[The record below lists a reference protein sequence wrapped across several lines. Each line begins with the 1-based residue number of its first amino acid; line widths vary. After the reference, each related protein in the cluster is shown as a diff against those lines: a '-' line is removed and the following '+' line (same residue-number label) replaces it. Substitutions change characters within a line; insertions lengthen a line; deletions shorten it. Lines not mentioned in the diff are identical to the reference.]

1 MQMKTKN
8 LYILKLGGSLL
19 TDKTKPKS
27 IRHDVLSR
35 VTQEIVEADEKL
47 LLIHGGGSFGHPIA
61 KKYKISDGIVKS
73 IVNQTLG
80 LTETHYKM
88 NELNSIILKSFLK
101 KSFPCLPIQT
111 SSSFIQD
118 NQQITSHAIKIIETT
133 LDLDILPILY
143 GDILLDVSGNFS
155 ILSGDHIIYLLCR
168 DLQRYKV
175 SKVIF
180 AMDIDGI
187 YIQDENEEY
196 GYKLANIIHKTE
208 LQNLELANLE
218 NKIDVT
224 GGIKGKIKAIEKVLE
239 LKIPI
244 QLINGLIE
252 GYIYS
257 ALKNTTINCTTIL
270 S

>member
-1 MQMKTKN
+1 MKAEN
-8 LYILKLGGSLL
+8 LCILKLGGSLL

-27 IRHDVLSR
+27 IRHDILNQVI
-35 VTQEIVEADEKL
+35 QEIVDADEKL
-47 LLIHGGGSFGHPIA
+47 ILIHGGGSFGHPIA
-61 KKYKISDGIVKS
+61 KKYKISDGIDKS
-73 IVNQTLG
+73 IINQILG
-80 LTETHYKM
+80 LTETHYTM
-88 NELNSIILKSFLK
+88 NKLNSIIFKSFLK
-101 KSFPCLPIQT
+101 KFYPCLPIQT

-118 NQQITSHAIKIIETT
+118 NQQITSHAIKIIETA

-143 GDILLDVSGNFS
+143 GDILLDVSGSFS

-168 DLQRYKV
+168 DLQRFNV

-187 YIQDENEEY
+187 YIKDENEENE
-196 GYKLANIIHKTE
+196 YKLAKIIYKNE
-208 LQNLELANLE
+208 LKNLELANLE

-224 GGIKGKIKAIEKVLE
+224 GGIRGKIKAIEKILE
-239 LKIPI
+239 FKIPI

-257 ALKNTTINCTTIL
+257 ALKNATINCTTII

>member
-1 MQMKTKN
+1 MKAKN
-8 LYILKLGGSLL
+8 LFILKLGGSLL

-27 IRHDVLSR
+27 IRHDILNQ
-35 VTQEIVEADEKL
+35 VTQEIVDADEKL
-47 LLIHGGGSFGHPIA
+47 ILIHGGGSFGHPIA
-61 KKYKISDGIVKS
+61 KKYKISDGIDKK
-73 IVNQTLG
+73 IVNQILG
-80 LTETHYKM
+80 LTETHYTM
-88 NELNSIILKSFLK
+88 NKLNSIIFKSFLK
-101 KSFPCLPIQT
+101 KSYPCLPIQT

-118 NQQITSHAIKIIETT
+118 NQQITSHTIKIIETT

-143 GDILLDVSGNFS
+143 GDILLDSSGSFS

-187 YIQDENEEY
+187 YIKDENEENE
-196 GYKLANIIHKTE
+196 YKLAKIIYKNE

-224 GGIKGKIKAIEKVLE
+224 GGIRGKIKAIEKILE
-239 LKIPI
+239 FKIPI

-257 ALKNTTINCTTIL
+257 ALKNVTINCTTIL